1 VGLDAAEDVVHDT
14 YLVARARV
22 GQLRDPSALEPWLV
36 QICVRRC
43 FRLTKRSRQLVR
55 LIAGMAQPSTEAAA
69 PWLEMRELLEGLGPR
84 ERTVLVLH
92 HGYGHTLVEVADL
105 LGISHAN
112 ARAIASRGRRAL
124 LRRWLEAER

>member
-1 VGLDAAEDVVHDT
+1 
-14 YLVARARV
+14 
-22 GQLRDPSALEPWLV
+22 
-36 QICVRRC
+36 
-43 FRLTKRSRQLVR
+43 
-55 LIAGMAQPSTEAAA
+55 
-69 PWLEMRELLEGLGPR
+69 MRELLEGLNPR

-92 HGYGHTLVEVADL
+92 HGYGHTLIEVAEL